1 MHKVYSLTKVLPH
14 TVWLALI
21 ALTLPATSLAQQG
34 STQEENPNVGR
45 WYQVEII
52 LFQQR
57 EESNVNEIWPRFP
70 DLTSLEHSQSLRQV
84 ADNDEELLRPVP
96 ATTLHPPDELPPR
109 WPLVDF
115 LEGKE
120 EPMVILP
127 KPLLQLTDEAER
139 LHNSRGRRV
148 ILHTGWN
155 MPVSAIENTD
165 YIRLFDGT
173 PIDGHYELDGTLGIY
188 VGRFLHVQTDLNQ
201 TRYERTREPMSL
213 LREDLPAAS
222 LEPGTTPIPLRQ
234 DVGSTFRFGPS
245 LVPVESARFQESR
258 RMRSNELHYIDHPQL
273 GLMIQFTPY
282 TPVEISSSGDLQ
294 EGGLSDDMEDD
305 LEEFEGAEDM
315 DDFEGTEGVEDFE
328 GVEGME
334 AD

>member
-1 MHKVYSLTKVLPH
+1 MHKVFSLTKVLPPA
-14 TVWLALI
+14 TLLALVAS
-21 ALTLPATSLAQQG
+21 ALPTASLAQ
-34 STQEENPNVGR
+34 EDNPNVGR

-57 EESNVNEIWPRFP
+57 EESDVNETWPRFP

-84 ADNDEELLRPVP
+84 PDSDEELLRPIP
-96 ATTLHPPDELPPR
+96 ASSLHPPEDLPSR

-127 KPLLQLTDEAER
+127 KPLLQLTEEAER
-139 LHNSRGRRV
+139 LHDSRGRRV

-155 MPVSAIENTD
+155 MPVSAQADTD
-165 YIRLFDGT
+165 YLRLFDGT

-201 TRYERTREPMSL
+201 TRYERTQEPMTL
-213 LREDLPAAS
+213 MREDLPAES
-222 LEPGTTPIPLRQ
+222 LEPGSTPVPLRQ

-273 GLMIQFTPY
+273 GLIIQFTPY
-282 TPVEISSSGDLQ
+282 TPVEISSSGEMQ
-294 EGGLSDDMEDD
+294 EGGLSDDLEDD
-305 LEEFEGAEDM
+305 LEEFEGAEDL
-315 DDFEGTEGVEDFE
+315 DDPESTQGVEDFE
-328 GVEGME
+328 GVEGVE